1 MSLLLYIYLKKVTFW
16 DFLVL
21 ICVFFSAMPRVF
33 SIICFYRWGKGVLM
47 LYLGKWD
54 IVPKSLEKIT
64 YSNICSKL
72 VYFFLAH
79 LTQRVMWA
87 IAITCRPSVSFLKN
101 LLLWNHWANLNQA
114 WPESSLGGS
123 LYCSMTL
130 PTNHHGHHVY
140 K

>member
-72 VYFFLAH
+72 VYFFFSSPDPKGHVSYCHHLSSVCKLFKKSSPLKPLGQFKPSLAWII
-79 LTQRVMWA
+79 LRGF
-87 IAITCRPSVSFLKN
+87 P
-101 LLLWNHWANLNQA
+101 LLFDDPADQTS
-114 WPESSLGGS
+114 WPPCL
-123 LYCSMTL
+123 
-130 PTNHHGHHVY
+130 
-140 K
+140 